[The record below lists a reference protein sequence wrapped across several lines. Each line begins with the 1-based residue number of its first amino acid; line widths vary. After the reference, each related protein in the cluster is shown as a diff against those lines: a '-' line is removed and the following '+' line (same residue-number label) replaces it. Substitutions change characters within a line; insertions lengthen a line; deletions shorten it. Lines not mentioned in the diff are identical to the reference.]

1 MVRSKGLVVVAF
13 AGLLV
18 LVLTVLAPGC
28 SADPPPPRWEKVTS
42 GSFNGAKTEH
52 LDLGTQYLTGQ
63 VRLAWDLSGP
73 SDARAEFTLE
83 ALRQIDAATSTGGGQ
98 AVRSWTEQFALQSDR
113 ALSMSLEPDY
123 YRVTLSQ
130 ALRPRDGVGYSG
142 TFTLYTQDVD

>member
-1 MVRSKGLVVVAF
+1 MGRSRGLVVLAF
-13 AGLLV
+13 AALLV
-18 LVLTVLAPGC
+18 LVTFLAAGC

-42 GSFNGAKTEH
+42 GSFNGVKTEH
-52 LDLGTQYLTGQ
+52 LDLGTQYLTGR

-83 ALRQIDAATSTGGGQ
+83 ALRQIDATSSGGQ
-98 AVRSWTEQFALQSDR
+98 GSSMSSWKGQFPLQSDH
-113 ALSMSLEPDY
+113 ALGMSLEPDY

-142 TFTLYTQDVD
+142 TFTLYTQDLD